1 MKLTK
6 YKKPI
11 LQVLIIYR
19 LFEDELIKIYYI
31 TQILVNNTNLYQI
44 ITFHE
49 KHRKTLKSHTT

>member
-31 TQILVNNTNLYQI
+31 TQILVNYTNLYQI
-44 ITFHE
+44 FLFHE
-49 KHRKTLKSHTT
+49 KHRKTLKSHTA